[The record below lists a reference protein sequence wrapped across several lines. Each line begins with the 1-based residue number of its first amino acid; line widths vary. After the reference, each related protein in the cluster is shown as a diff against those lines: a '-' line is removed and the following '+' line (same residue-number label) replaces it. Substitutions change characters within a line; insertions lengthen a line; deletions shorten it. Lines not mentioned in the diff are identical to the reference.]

1 MKKLAAL
8 VVLALSM
15 LLIPVTTFSDVDLS
29 PVGRW
34 SVDSDYSTMHDNY
47 MFAKTDFFFFEDGS
61 IYRVSITKKRKENR
75 LEIGYDDGVWIGDKD
90 QLSIRVGKDVFQ
102 ANIDDAG
109 FLYVSKDD
117 ITVRFFRIEEPDGD
131 NA

>member
-75 LEIGYDDGVWIGDKD
+75 ESPIPLQKNLLQVF
-90 QLSIRVGKDVFQ
+90 GK
-102 ANIDDAG
+102 
-109 FLYVSKDD
+109 LLKY
-117 ITVRFFRIEEPDGD
+117 
-131 NA
+131 